1 MRFLCDMRLRCLW
14 FLVGLSV
21 LIMLA
26 GCDENGNLTES
37 VETVSGRDLSGVA
50 GPVDPTQLAPVQRV
64 PRDQFATDNTVS
76 ALAFPGV
83 NDDASER
90 SAFLEGLD
98 FFITPH
104 TADEGV
110 GPVANQNRCLG
121 CHTNTAENLPG
132 EGLVTFA
139 TGTPPARARRA
150 APTNFA
156 VTSDPSDPDFNDPI
170 DGIEASATFTLF
182 GDFSPSSG
190 SFNGL
195 PLLGGPVQHVRPLV
209 AGCEAD
215 AIPPPE
221 VTIGPVDPI
230 TGLSATGLRRA
241 VGERQ
246 GPPYIGRGL
255 MEAVFADDIVA
266 LEDPR
271 DTQSHCSTLDNDPPP
286 PGGECDPDNPIPVVL
301 NPECPGDCISGR
313 HNENRPPASLVGGDP
328 VIRVARLGLRA
339 QGPTL
344 LQFMIGGS
352 NGELGFTSPFAPND
366 PFDPQNVD
374 RGVVCDQA
382 PDPELSEGTILDL
395 RTMIRLV
402 SLPDLDQCLLGTSDV
417 CDTPG
422 VTRANIER
430 GATLFGVDLDAFR
443 SRMIAGTPLVG
454 DDNAINQADRQL
466 NCVGCHT
473 PIVATGQSPAATGGR
488 HLSNK
493 WVPMWSDLLIHDMG
507 EVAPERRAPELR
519 AQFLR
524 SGTGGQ
530 LDGTFDIAR
539 NLADDALPGQGVA
552 SGREWRTPPLMGLG
566 LIGPPFLHDGRVF
579 LSTES
584 TNLASTVHTN
594 ADGTNMPLPVRTLDD
609 ALRAAI
615 ELHDLPP
622 PDDAT
627 TPADGGCPNPPGD
640 RLGSVVYSAPDPAA
654 GTSDICPPLASAS
667 RSEARNVM
675 QRWRALSAADQQAV
689 IDFLKGL

>member
-1 MRFLCDMRLRCLW
+1 MKFLCDMRLRSLCCLT
-14 FLVGLSV
+14 GLSV

-26 GCDENGNLTES
+26 GCDDNGNLTET
-37 VETVSGRDLSGVA
+37 VETVSNRDLSGVA
-50 GPVDPTQLAPVQRV
+50 GPVDAARLEPVARV

-83 NDDASER
+83 NSNARER
-90 SAFLEGLD
+90 DAFLQGLD

-121 CHTNTAENLPG
+121 CHTNTAENLAG
-132 EGLVTFA
+132 QGLVTFA
-139 TGTPPARARRA
+139 PGTPPARARRA

-156 VTSDPSDPDFNDPI
+156 VTSNPRDADFNDPI

-190 SFNGL
+190 SFDGL
-195 PLLGGPVQHVRPLV
+195 ALLGGPVQHVRPLV
-209 AGCEAD
+209 PGCEPD

-221 VTIGPVDPI
+221 VTVGAVDPI
-230 TGLSATGLRRA
+230 TGLSAVGLRRA

-255 MEAVFADDIVA
+255 MEAVFAGDIVA
-266 LEDPR
+266 HEDPR
-271 DTQSHCSTLDNDPPP
+271 DTVSHCSTLDNDPPP
-286 PGGECDPDNPIPVVL
+286 AGGTCDPNNPVPVVL

-352 NGELGFTSPFAPND
+352 NGELGFTSPFALND

-382 PDPELSEGTILDL
+382 PDPELEENVILSL
-395 RTMIRLV
+395 RDMVRLIA
-402 SLPDLDQCLLGTSDV
+402 LPELDQCLLGASDT

-422 VTRANIER
+422 VTRASIEN
-430 GATLFGVDLDAFR
+430 GAQLFGIDLNAFR
-443 SRMIAGTPLVG
+443 SRMIAGSPVVG
-454 DDNAINQADRQL
+454 DANAINQADRQL

-473 PIVATGQSPAATGGR
+473 PIVATGQSPADIGAE
-488 HLSNK
+488 HLSHR
-493 WVPMWSDLLIHDMG
+493 WVPLFSDLLIHDMG
-507 EVAPERRAPELR
+507 EVTPERRAPVLR
-519 AQFLR
+519 APFQ
-524 SGTGGQ
+524 Q
-530 LDGTFDIAR
+530 ADGTFDISR

-552 SGREWRTPPLMGLG
+552 TGREWRTPPLMGLG

-579 LSTES
+579 LSSES
-584 TNLASTVHTN
+584 ANRASTVHTN
-594 ADGTNMPLPVRTLDD
+594 TDIGINAPLIVNSLDN

-615 ELHDLPP
+615 ELHDLPS
-622 PDDAT
+622 PDVA
-627 TPADGGCPNPPGD
+627 
-640 RLGSVVYSAPDPAA
+640 PAA
-654 GTSDICPPLASAS
+654 GGNCPVPPANRLGDVVYNNGATDICPGNTSAA

-675 QRWRALSAADQQAV
+675 RRWRGLTDAQQQDV
-689 IDFLKGL
+689 INFLKAL